1 MKTDTQFLADLESSR
16 DHVWRFASI
25 QKAAG
30 VDIVINPA
38 TTRPDAAV
46 RGDYADDG
54 DMELRIRVEHKVRNI
69 DFTSREDF
77 PYPTLIVAEV
87 YSIERQ
93 KGKPFVYVIESRSG
107 SHAAVVYSR
116 SMHKW
121 SKVRR
126 WDAAQ
131 GRECEFYEAPLE
143 VVRFRPLGEVF
154 R

>member
-1 MKTDTQFLADLESSR
+1 MKTDTQFLTDLESSR
-16 DHVWRFASI
+16 SNVWRFASI

-38 TTRPDAAV
+38 TTRPDATV
-46 RGDYADDG
+46 RSDHADDG
-54 DMELRIRVEHKVRNI
+54 DMELRVRVEHKVRNI
-69 DFTSREDF
+69 DFTCAGDF
-77 PYPTLIVAEV
+77 PYKTLIVAEV

-93 KGKPFVYVIESRSG
+93 KAKPFVYVIESKCG
-107 SHAAVVYSR
+107 QYAAVVHSR

-121 SKVRR
+121 TKVRR

-143 VVRFRPLGEVF
+143 SVRFCEVGDVF

>member
-1 MKTDTQFLADLESSR
+1 MKTDTQFLADLSSSR
-16 DHVWRFASI
+16 DSVWRFAAI

-38 TTRPDAAV
+38 TTRPDATV
-46 RGDYADDG
+46 RGDHADGG

-93 KGKPFVYVIESRSG
+93 NGKPFVYVIESRSG
-107 SHAAVVYSR
+107 SHAAVVHSR
-116 SMHKW
+116 SMPRW

-143 VVRFRPLGEVF
+143 SVRFCPLEEVF

>member
-1 MKTDTQFLADLESSR
+1 MKTDTQFLTDLESSR
-16 DHVWRFASI
+16 RNVWRFASI

-38 TTRPDAAV
+38 TTRPDATV
-46 RGDYADDG
+46 RGDHADDG

-77 PYPTLIVAEV
+77 PYKTLIVAEV

-93 KGKPFVYVIESRSG
+93 NGKPFVYVIESRSG

-143 VVRFRPLGEVF
+143 SVRFCPLEEVF